1 MARKKRKSNK
11 VEKIVESSITGKMV
25 YLIVTLVFFIAANM
39 YLTDLL
45 LDEIE
50 LGLSVANP
58 VFILKYVQ
66 NTGAAFSVLENYPYA
81 IIAISVIALIVVLVY
96 TINNLQTL
104 SMKAIFC
111 FSLLMSGIFCN
122 LYERIFFGY
131 VRDFI
136 YLNFI
141 DFPIFNFSD
150 IAINVA
156 VLGII
161 ILLLRKD
168 ILKNI

>member
-1 MARKKRKSNK
+1 MAKKKRKSNK
-11 VEKIVESSITGKMV
+11 LTKIAESSITSKMI
-25 YLIVTLVFFIAANM
+25 YLIVTLIFFIASNM

-45 LDEIE
+45 LDEMD
-50 LGLSVANP
+50 LGLTVVNP
-58 VFILKYVQ
+58 VFSLRYVE
-66 NTGAAFSVLENYPYA
+66 NTGAAFSLLENYPYA
-81 IIAISVIALIVVLVY
+81 VIALSAAALIVVLVY

-104 SMKAIFC
+104 SMKAVFC
-111 FSLLMSGIFCN
+111 SSLLMSGIFCN

-136 YLNFI
+136 HLNFV

-150 IAINVA
+150 MSINIA
-156 VLGII
+156 VLFII
-161 ILLLRKD
+161 VLLFSKN